1 MLMNNSNMYINRELS
16 WLKFN
21 TRVLLEAKNDRLPL
35 LDKLKY
41 LAIYGT
47 NLDEFY
53 MVRVAGLIELF
64 KTGAMVS
71 SADKLTPSTQLSE
84 IRKYL
89 HSEKTLVEDNFS
101 DLIIELKK
109 KRLYLKDYK
118 QLNKKEKEEVEKYF
132 YTNLFPLLIPIAV
145 DTTHP
150 FPILNNLSFGMVVKL
165 KRASHSDLYKYALVR
180 IPRVLPRFVE
190 LNQNTFIPIESIIKN
205 YIQDLFPSHI
215 LVSALTYRVTRNAD
229 MDIKEEEADDF
240 MEIMEEGLRLRQKG
254 NIVRLEVQGV
264 EDNDLLNFLIQHI
277 HVDLDDIYHYKI
289 PLNLSSLWQI
299 VGNKNFA
306 HLTAPSYKPA
316 PLLDLDSRETIFD
329 IIDNS
334 DIFLYHPYD
343 SFDPVVKFIQ
353 EASKDK
359 DVLSIKM
366 TLYRVG
372 SNSPIVK
379 ALIDACKDG
388 KQVTVMVELRARF
401 DEENNLQWAR
411 ALESAGAHVVYGIKG
426 LKVHAKVALVIKEVN
441 SKLKY
446 YMHFATGNYNP
457 STARIYTDISLL
469 TCQEDIGKDAIR
481 FFHNITGISTKIDL
495 KSFYTSPFHTKP
507 VLLNLIANESS
518 KKEEG
523 RIILKTNAL
532 VDSDIIDALYEASN
546 QGVKIDLIVRGI
558 CCLKPNVKGMSENI
572 RVISIIGKYLE
583 HARIY
588 YFKHSTPN
596 IYISSADLMTRNLK
610 KRIEI
615 MLPIY
620 SNKIANYLLQILQ
633 LQLNDNQQAYE
644 LNSNSNYEKIITDKE
659 PINSQEESEKYY
671 TKIHKMTKSER
682 ISKVDKLIN
691 RLFKD
696 S

>member
-1 MLMNNSNMYINRELS
+1 MYINRELS
-16 WLKFN
+16 WLQFN
-21 TRVLLEAKNDRLPL
+21 TRVLSEVSNERLNI

-53 MVRVAGLIELF
+53 MVRVAGLQELF
-64 KTGAMVS
+64 KSGAVVS
-71 SADKLTPSTQLSE
+71 SADKLTPLEQLTE
-84 IRKYL
+84 IRRYV
-89 HSEKTLVEDNFS
+89 HSEKQLLEDNFVN
-101 DLIIELKK
+101 LFAELKK
-109 KRLYLKDYK
+109 KRLYLKDYS
-118 QLNKKEKEEVEKYF
+118 QLNQTQKKEMEEYF
-132 YTNLFPLLIPIAV
+132 FSNLFPMLIPIAV
-145 DTTHP
+145 DSTHP
-150 FPILNNLSFGMVVKL
+150 FPILTNLSFGMVVKL
-165 KRASHSDLYKYALVR
+165 KRASHSDLYKYALIR
-180 IPRVLPRFVE
+180 IPRILPRFVE
-190 LNQNTFIPIESIIKN
+190 INGNTFVPIESVIKN
-205 YIQDLFPSHI
+205 YIKELFPSHM
-215 LVSALTYRVTRNAD
+215 LVSYMSYRVTRNAD
-229 MDIKEEEADDF
+229 MVINEEEADDF
-240 MEIMEEGLRLRQKG
+240 MEIMEEGIRLRQKG

-264 EDNDLLNFLIQHI
+264 EDKDLLDFLVQHI
-277 HVDLDDIYHYKI
+277 DVDDDDIYQYNI

-299 VGNKNFA
+299 VGHKNFA
-306 HLTAPSYKPA
+306 HLTAPNYKPA

-343 SFDPVVKFIQ
+343 SFEPVVKFIQ

-388 KQVTVMVELRARF
+388 KQVTVMVELKARF

-426 LKVHAKVALVIKEVN
+426 LKVHAKIALVVKEVN

-457 STARIYTDISLL
+457 STARIYTDVSLL
-469 TCQEDIGKDAIR
+469 TCDENIGKDAIK
-481 FFHNITGISTKIDL
+481 FFHNITGISTKVDL
-495 KSFYTSPFHTKP
+495 KTFYTSPFHTKP
-507 VLLNLIANESS
+507 ILLNLIANEAN

-523 RIILKTNAL
+523 RIILKSNAL
-532 VDSDIIDALYEASN
+532 VDSDIIDALYDASSA
-546 QGVKIDLIVRGI
+546 GVKIDLIVRGI
-558 CCLKPNVKGMSENI
+558 CCLRPGVKGISDNI

-583 HARIY
+583 HARVY

-596 IYISSADLMTRNLK
+596 IYISSADLMTRNLE
-610 KRIEI
+610 KRVEI

-620 SNKIANYLLQILQ
+620 NNKISNYLLQVLQ
-633 LQLNDNQQAYE
+633 LQLNDNMQAHTLLE
-644 LNSNSNYEKIITDKE
+644 SGCYEKVVATKDK
-659 PINSQEESEKYY
+659 IASQEESEKYY
-671 TKIHKMTKSER
+671 TKLHQMTKSER
-682 ISKVDKLIN
+682 ISKVDKLVT

>member
-254 NIVRLEVQGV
+254 NIVRLEV
-264 EDNDLLNFLIQHI
+264 
-277 HVDLDDIYHYKI
+277 
-289 PLNLSSLWQI
+289 
-299 VGNKNFA
+299 
-306 HLTAPSYKPA
+306 
-316 PLLDLDSRETIFD
+316 
-329 IIDNS
+329 
-334 DIFLYHPYD
+334 
-343 SFDPVVKFIQ
+343 
-353 EASKDK
+353 
-359 DVLSIKM
+359 
-366 TLYRVG
+366 
-372 SNSPIVK
+372 
-379 ALIDACKDG
+379 
-388 KQVTVMVELRARF
+388 
-401 DEENNLQWAR
+401 
-411 ALESAGAHVVYGIKG
+411 
-426 LKVHAKVALVIKEVN
+426 
-441 SKLKY
+441 
-446 YMHFATGNYNP
+446 
-457 STARIYTDISLL
+457 
-469 TCQEDIGKDAIR
+469 
-481 FFHNITGISTKIDL
+481 
-495 KSFYTSPFHTKP
+495 
-507 VLLNLIANESS
+507 
-518 KKEEG
+518 
-523 RIILKTNAL
+523 
-532 VDSDIIDALYEASN
+532 
-546 QGVKIDLIVRGI
+546 
-558 CCLKPNVKGMSENI
+558 
-572 RVISIIGKYLE
+572 
-583 HARIY
+583 
-588 YFKHSTPN
+588 
-596 IYISSADLMTRNLK
+596 
-610 KRIEI
+610 
-615 MLPIY
+615 
-620 SNKIANYLLQILQ
+620 
-633 LQLNDNQQAYE
+633 
-644 LNSNSNYEKIITDKE
+644 
-659 PINSQEESEKYY
+659 
-671 TKIHKMTKSER
+671 
-682 ISKVDKLIN
+682 
-691 RLFKD
+691 
-696 S
+696 

>member
-1 MLMNNSNMYINRELS
+1 MLLSHSDVYINRELS

-21 TRVLLEAKNDRLPL
+21 TRVLQEADNERLPL
-35 LDKLKY
+35 LDRLKY

-64 KTGAMVS
+64 KSGAMVS
-71 SADKLTPSTQLSE
+71 NSDKLTPLEQLSQVRE
-84 IRKYL
+84 HL
-89 HSEKTLVEDNFS
+89 HQEQKLVEHKF
-101 DLIIELKK
+101 IEIMASLKK
-109 KRLYLKDYK
+109 RRLYLKDYS
-118 QLNKKEKEEVEKYF
+118 QLNQSQKKLIEDEF
-132 YTNLFPLLIPIAV
+132 YANIFPMLIPIAV

-150 FPILNNLSFGMVVKL
+150 FPTLTNLSFGMVVKL
-165 KRASHSDLYKYALVR
+165 KRASHSDLYKYALIR
-180 IPRVLPRFVE
+180 IPRILPRFIE
-190 LNQNTFIPIESIIKN
+190 LTNNTFIPIESIIKHH
-205 YIQDLFPSHI
+205 IQDLFPSHI
-215 LVSALTYRVTRNAD
+215 LVSSMSYRVTRNAD

-240 MEIMEEGLRLRQKG
+240 MEIMEEGLRQRSKG
-254 NIVRLEVQGV
+254 SVVRLEVQGV
-264 EDNDLLNFLIQHI
+264 EDNDLLQFLVQHI
-277 HVDLDDIYHYKI
+277 NINQGDIYHYNI

-299 VGNKNFA
+299 VGHKNFV

-329 IIDNS
+329 IIDHS

-353 EASKDK
+353 DSSKDP

-372 SNSPIVK
+372 ANSPIVK
-379 ALIDACKDG
+379 ALIDACSAG
-388 KQVTVMVELRARF
+388 KQVTVMVELKARF

-426 LKVHAKVALVIKEVN
+426 LKVHAKIALVLKRVN
-441 SKLKY
+441 KKLKY

-469 TCQEDIGKDAIR
+469 TCSDDIGKDAIK

-495 KSFYTSPFHTKP
+495 KTFSTSPFHSKP
-507 VLLNLIANESS
+507 LLLNLIANETS

-523 RIILKTNAL
+523 RIILKANAL
-532 VDSDIIDALYEASN
+532 VDQDIIDALFDASSA
-546 QGVKIDLIVRGI
+546 GVKIDLIIRGI
-558 CCLKPNVKGMSENI
+558 CCLRPGIKGISDNI

-588 YFKHSTPN
+588 YFKHSNPN
-596 IYISSADLMTRNLK
+596 IYISSADLMTRNLN
-610 KRIEI
+610 KRVEI

-620 SNKIANYLLQILQ
+620 NSKISNYLLQILQ
-633 LQLNDNQQAYE
+633 LQLNDNMQAHE
-644 LNSNSNYEKIITDKE
+644 LLESGEYQKIVSDKE
-659 PINSQEESEKYY
+659 QINSQEESEKYY

>member
-1 MLMNNSNMYINRELS
+1 MLLSHSDVYINRELS

-21 TRVLLEAKNDRLPL
+21 TRVLQEADNERLPL
-35 LDKLKY
+35 LDRLKY

-64 KTGAMVS
+64 KSGAMIS
-71 SADKLTPSTQLSE
+71 NSDKLTPLEQLSQVRE
-84 IRKYL
+84 HL
-89 HSEKTLVEDNFS
+89 HQEQKLVEHKF
-101 DLIIELKK
+101 IEIMASLKK
-109 KRLYLKDYK
+109 RRLYLKDYS
-118 QLNKKEKEEVEKYF
+118 QLNQSQKKLIEDEF
-132 YTNLFPLLIPIAV
+132 YANIFPMLIPIAV

-150 FPILNNLSFGMVVKL
+150 FPTLTNLSFGMVVKL
-165 KRASHSDLYKYALVR
+165 KRASHSDLYKYALIR
-180 IPRVLPRFVE
+180 IPRILSRFIE
-190 LNQNTFIPIESIIKN
+190 LTNNTFIPIESIIKHH
-205 YIQDLFPSHI
+205 IQDLFPSHI
-215 LVSALTYRVTRNAD
+215 LVSSMSYRVTRNAD

-240 MEIMEEGLRLRQKG
+240 MEIMEEGLRQRSKG
-254 NIVRLEVQGV
+254 SVVRLEVQGV
-264 EDNDLLNFLIQHI
+264 EDNDLLQFLVQHI
-277 HVDLDDIYHYKI
+277 NINQGDIYHYNI

-299 VGNKNFA
+299 VGHKNFV

-329 IIDNS
+329 IIDHS

-353 EASKDK
+353 DSSKDP

-372 SNSPIVK
+372 ANSPIVK
-379 ALIDACKDG
+379 ALIDACSAG
-388 KQVTVMVELRARF
+388 KQVTVMVELKARF

-426 LKVHAKVALVIKEVN
+426 LKVHAKIALVLKRVN
-441 SKLKY
+441 KKLKY

-469 TCQEDIGKDAIR
+469 TCSDDIGKDAIK

-495 KSFYTSPFHTKP
+495 KTFSTSPFHSKP
-507 VLLNLIANESS
+507 LLLNLIANETS

-523 RIILKTNAL
+523 RIILKANAL
-532 VDSDIIDALYEASN
+532 VDQDIIDALFDASSA
-546 QGVKIDLIVRGI
+546 GVKIDLIIRGI
-558 CCLKPNVKGMSENI
+558 CCLRPGIKGISDNI

-588 YFKHSTPN
+588 YFKHSNPN
-596 IYISSADLMTRNLK
+596 IYISSADLMTRNLN
-610 KRIEI
+610 KRVEI

-620 SNKIANYLLQILQ
+620 NSKISNYLLQILQ
-633 LQLNDNQQAYE
+633 LQLNDNMQAHE
-644 LNSNSNYEKIITDKE
+644 LLESGEYQKIVSDKE
-659 PINSQEESEKYY
+659 QINSQEESEKYY